1 MSEEVVKALIVA
13 LFGTGGATFIW
24 TLVKSY
30 IAWRGSAELR
40 EDKVIAR
47 LEEFERRCREELACE
62 RRMGHY
68 WFNRAGTLEYELRK
82 AGLPIPEMPP
92 KPHPFKRDSSTLDP

>member
-1 MSEEVVKALIVA
+1 MSEGVVKALIVA
-13 LFGTGGATFIW
+13 LFSTGGATFIW
-24 TLVKSY
+24 TLAKSF

-40 EDKVIAR
+40 EDKVISR
-47 LEEFERRCREELACE
+47 LEKFERNCREELACE

-82 AGLPIPEMPP
+82 AGVPIPARPP
-92 KPHPFKRDSSTLDP
+92 KPHPFQSDSGTLNS

>member
-1 MSEEVVKALIVA
+1 MSEEVVKALIIA

-40 EDKVIAR
+40 EDKAIGR
-47 LEEFERRCREELACE
+47 LEEFERRCREDLECE
-62 RRMGHY
+62 REWGHY
-68 WFNRAGTLEYELRK
+68 WRLWSGMLEYRLEQ
-82 AGLPIPEMPP
+82 AGIERPVPP
-92 KPHPFKRDSSTLDP
+92 KKPKRPQDAER

>member
-1 MSEEVVKALIVA
+1 MSEDVVKALIVA

-47 LEEFERRCREELACE
+47 LEEFERRCREELE
-62 RRMGHY
+62 HS
-68 WFNRAGTLEYELRK
+68 RAWEAWWRLWAGRLEYRLERH
-82 AGLPIPEMPP
+82 GIPLPARPPEPAP
-92 KPHPFKRDSSTLDP
+92 LEEEAL

>member
-1 MSEEVVKALIVA
+1 MSEGVVKALIAA

-40 EDKVIAR
+40 EDKAIAR
-47 LEEFERRCREELACE
+47 LEEFERNCREELACE

-68 WFNRAGTLEYELRK
+68 WYNRVGTLEYELRK

-92 KPHPFKRDSSTLDP
+92 KPHPFKRDSDTLNS